1 MICESRHT
9 NFQTEGNGYL
19 TYLARHNLKC
29 KSNTAMT
36 MFRLQKSGYTMR
48 YQFSCCG
55 KKANACTL
63 KRKVT
68 GISSQGNLKIN
79 ALQKHKLECGKGSFL
94 TQFFMEMT
102 QMSSGLRYVY
112 YCCNSQAQQKKKRSS
127 RTTKLKCYNSK
138 THFTSAGNGKVHH
151 LDKQVVSCRSRYALT
166 SVVQEVHKDQS
177 KVRYRFRCC
186 EFY

>member
-9 NFQTEGNGYL
+9 TFQTEGNGYL

-29 KSNTAMT
+29 KSNNAMT
-36 MFRLQKSGYTMR
+36 MFRLQKSGYNMR
-48 YQFSCCG
+48 YQYSCCR
-55 KKANACTL
+55 KRTNACTL

-68 GISSQGNLKIN
+68 AISSHGNWKIN

-102 QMSSGLRYVY
+102 QLRNGMRYVY
-112 YCCNSQAQQKKKRSS
+112 YCCNSQVQHKTKRSK
-127 RTTKLKCYNSK
+127 RTKKIKCYNSK
-138 THFTSAGNGKVHH
+138 THFTRAGNGMVYH
-151 LDKQVVSCRSRYALT
+151 LDNQVVSCRPRYALT
-166 SVVQEVHKDQS
+166 SVVQEVHRDQT
-177 KVRYRFRCC
+177 KVRYIFRCC